1 MTAATVLSPKEVQS
15 LPPVLDVPTAGRLLG
30 LGRAASYELVRR
42 GEFPSPVLHLGRQ
55 LRVPTAPLL
64 QLLGVTNVQ
73 LERSVAPQSPF

>member
-1 MTAATVLSPKEVQS
+1 MTTATILSAEEIQA

-42 GEFPSPVLHLGRQ
+42 GEFPSPVLHLGKQ

-64 QLLGVTNVQ
+64 RLLGLLIEQ
-73 LERSVAPQSPF
+73 